1 MQVPKPVSRRE
12 FMRLSGL
19 AVGAAGLAL
28 STMGRAADPP
38 REGRDADT
46 VLTQLLE
53 GNKRFIKGELAHPR
67 RKPEDFG
74 PLAESQAPLT
84 VIVCCAD
91 SRVAPELIF
100 DQGVGDL
107 FVVRVAGN
115 VITGAGAS
123 VKGSIEYAVA
133 ELGVR
138 LILVLGHSQC
148 GAVKAAIK
156 HIDAKDTLP
165 GSISGLVDLIR
176 PAVAAVKD
184 KQGNMLDNAIKANV
198 EQGVERLKRLEPI
211 LAGSVKKGMLKVV
224 GAVYD
229 LHSGKVT
236 VFR

>member
-1 MQVPKPVSRRE
+1 MW
-12 FMRLSGL
+12 LSGL
-19 AVGAAGLAL
+19 VAGAAGLAI
-28 STMGRAADPP
+28 SPMGRAADPP
-38 REGRDADT
+38 RGDRDADT

-53 GNKRFIKGELAHPR
+53 GNKRFMRGELAHPR
-67 RKPEDFG
+67 RKPEDFV
-74 PLAESQAPLT
+74 PLADGQAPLT
-84 VIVCCAD
+84 VVVSCAD

-115 VITGAGAS
+115 VIAGAGAS

-133 ELGVR
+133 ELDVR

-156 HIDAKDTLP
+156 HIDDKDALP
-165 GSISGLVDLIR
+165 GSIGDLVDLIR
-176 PAVAAVKD
+176 PAVAMVKD
-184 KQGNMLDNAIKANV
+184 KRGDILDNAIKANV
-198 EQGVERLKRLEPI
+198 EQGVNRLKRLEPI
-211 LAGSVKKGMLKVV
+211 LADAVKKGTLKVA

-236 VFR
+236 SVG

>member
-1 MQVPKPVSRRE
+1 MQGPKPMSRRE

-19 AVGAAGLAL
+19 AFGAAGFAF
-28 STMGRAADPP
+28 STIGRAADLS
-38 REGRDADT
+38 RGGRDADA
-46 VLTQLLE
+46 VLAQLLD
-53 GNKRFIKGELAHPR
+53 GNKRFMRGNLAHPR
-67 RKPEDFG
+67 RKPEDFV
-74 PLAESQAPLT
+74 PLAQGQAPLT

-115 VITGAGAS
+115 VITGAGDS

-133 ELGVR
+133 ELDVR
-138 LILVLGHSQC
+138 LILVLGHSRC

-156 HIDAKDTLP
+156 HISDNDALP
-165 GSISGLVDLIR
+165 GSIKGLVDLIR
-176 PAVAAVKD
+176 PAVTAVKNL
-184 KQGNMLDNAIKANV
+184 QGNVLDNAIKANV
-198 EQGVERLKRLEPI
+198 ERGVERLKRLEPI
-211 LAGSVKKGMLKVV
+211 LAGAVRKGTLKVV

-236 VFR
+236 AFG

>member
-1 MQVPKPVSRRE
+1 MSRRD
-12 FMRLSGL
+12 FVRVSG
-19 AVGAAGLAL
+19 AVAVSAGLAL
-28 STMGRAADPP
+28 YMTGQAADGSAT
-38 REGRDADT
+38 GRDTDAN
-46 VLTQLLE
+46 LAQLLE
-53 GNKRFIKGELAHPR
+53 GNKRFMKGDLAHPR
-67 RKPEDFG
+67 RTPEDFMS
-74 PLAESQAPLT
+74 LAEGQAPFA
-84 VIVCCAD
+84 VIVGCAD

-115 VITGAGAS
+115 VITGSGAS

-156 HIDAKDTLP
+156 HIDANDALP
-165 GSISGLVDLIR
+165 GSVNGLVDLIK
-176 PAVAAVKD
+176 PAVVAMKG
-184 KQGNMLDNAIKANV
+184 KSGNLLDNVIKANV

-211 LAGSVKKGMLKVV
+211 LANPVKQGALKVV

-229 LHSGKVT
+229 LRSGKVT
-236 VFR
+236 VYA

>member
-1 MQVPKPVSRRE
+1 MQGPKPMSRRE

-19 AVGAAGLAL
+19 AFGAAGFAM
-28 STMGRAADPP
+28 SAMGRAADLPV
-38 REGRDADT
+38 RGRDADA
-46 VLTQLLE
+46 VLAQLLE
-53 GNKRFIKGELAHPR
+53 GNKRFMKGDLAHPR
-67 RKPEDFG
+67 RKPEDFV
-74 PLAESQAPLT
+74 PLAEGQAPLT
-84 VIVCCAD
+84 VVVSCAD

-123 VKGSIEYAVA
+123 VKGSIEYAIA

-138 LILVLGHSQC
+138 LIIVLGHSRC

-156 HIDAKDTLP
+156 HIDDKDALP
-165 GSISGLVDLIR
+165 GSIGNLVDLIR
-176 PAVAAVKD
+176 PAVAMVKD
-184 KQGNMLDNAIKANV
+184 KQGDILDHAIKANV
-198 EQGVERLKRLEPI
+198 ELGVKRLRRLEPI
-211 LAGSVKKGMLKVV
+211 LADSVRKGTLKVV

-236 VFR
+236 TFG